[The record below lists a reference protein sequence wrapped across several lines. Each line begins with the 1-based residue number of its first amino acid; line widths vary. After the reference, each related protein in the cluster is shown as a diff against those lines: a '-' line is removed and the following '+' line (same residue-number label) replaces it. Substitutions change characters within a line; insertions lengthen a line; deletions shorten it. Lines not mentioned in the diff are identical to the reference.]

1 MAEQE
6 KTFRLDFSPL
16 GEVTVRFNPA
26 EFPAFS
32 GQTMSHVREA
42 NRHALLA
49 FRSVLDRMIE
59 RLEDSGAPSQPTHIP
74 VEEGE
79 TPTKEQV

>member
-6 KTFRLDFSPL
+6 KTFKLDFSPL
-16 GEVTVRFNPA
+16 GEVTGRFNPA

-32 GQTMSHVREA
+32 DQTISHVREA

-49 FRSVLDRMIE
+49 MRSVLDRLIE
-59 RLEDSGAPSQPTHIP
+59 RLEDKEGTTQPTRIP

-79 TPTKEQV
+79 TPTKGQA